1 MYLGY
6 EDILST
12 QPCDYR
18 VVNSWRANHS
28 KCRLTSSVH
37 FPSVLEASCQT
48 AWTQIR
54 PLLLEHSNLGLHLFA
69 LVLESV
75 KQC

>member
-18 VVNSWRANHS
+18 VVNSWCANHS
-28 KCRLTSSVH
+28 KCRLILSTSQVYLKH
-37 FPSVLEASCQT
+37 
-48 AWTQIR
+48 R
-54 PLLLEHSNLGLHLFA
+54 
-69 LVLESV
+69 V
-75 KQC
+75 KQRGPRLDRSCWSTLILVYTCLP